1 MKISVLAS
9 GSKGNSTFIETN
21 ETHILVDLGTSSLY
35 VEKKL
40 KEIDIDPSTISAI
53 ILTHAH
59 VDHISGIKV
68 FMKKYNPK
76 LYLTE
81 KMFHEVSAIFEINN
95 YEIIDGDFNI
105 NDIRINVFKTSHDAD
120 DSNGYVIS
128 NNNRSLVYVTDTG
141 YINQKYNKLLKNRN
155 LYIME
160 SNHDVKMLMEGS
172 YPYHIKQRIL
182 GDRGHLSNKDSA
194 YYLSNYVGNETKTI
208 ILIHLSHD
216 NNDPSI
222 ALNTLEDTLNI
233 NNKKVNKILISKQ
246 TERTEL
252 IEV

>member
-1 MKISVLAS
+1 MKICVLAS

>member
-1 MKISVLAS
+1 MKICVLAS

-222 ALNTLEDTLNI
+222 ALNTLEDTLNTS
-233 NNKKVNKILISKQ
+233 NKKVNKILISEQ

>member
-21 ETHILVDLGTSSLY
+21 NTHILVDLGTSSLY

-40 KEIDIDPSTISAI
+40 KEINIDPNTISAI
-53 ILTHAH
+53 VLTHAH
-59 VDHISGIKV
+59 VDHIGGIRV
-68 FMKKYNPK
+68 FMKKYNSK

-81 KMFHEVSAIFEINN
+81 KMLYEVNQTFEVDN
-95 YEIIDGDFNI
+95 YEIIDGDFSI
-105 NDIRINVFKTSHDAD
+105 NDIDINVFKTSHDAD

-128 NNNRSLVYVTDTG
+128 NNNRSIVYITDTG
-141 YINQKYNKLLKNRN
+141 YINQKYSKLLKNKN

-194 YYLSNYVGNETKTI
+194 YYLSNYVGNDTKTI
-208 ILIHLSHD
+208 VLIHLSHD
-216 NNDPSI
+216 NNNPDI
-222 ALNTLEDTLNI
+222 ALNTLKETLNTSNKVV
-233 NNKKVNKILISKQ
+233 NNILISEQ

>member
-1 MKISVLAS
+1 MKICVLAS
-9 GSKGNSTFIETN
+9 GSKGNSTFIETT